1 MGAERMES
9 VSTSFF
15 GNGAV
20 EGLTEELK
28 KKNVK
33 RALIV
38 TDRFLFENKTAD
50 KTKFQVFCSWVKN
63 TPATPFTVRQVII
76 TANTGFANTSVREN
90 LTLVIPRISTKQ

>member
-50 KTKFQVFCSWVKN
+50 KVGRALLMEMLN
-63 TPATPFTVRQVII
+63 MLFTIM
-76 TANTGFANTSVREN
+76 FN
-90 LTLVIPRISTKQ
+90 LTPR